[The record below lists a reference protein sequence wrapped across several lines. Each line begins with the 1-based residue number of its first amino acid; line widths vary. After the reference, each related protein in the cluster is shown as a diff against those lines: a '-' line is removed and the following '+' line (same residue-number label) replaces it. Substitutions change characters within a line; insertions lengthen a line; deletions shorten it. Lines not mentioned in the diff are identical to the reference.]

1 MAYAH
6 GGYTCEGCGGHIGA
20 TCEPTGRMFP
30 AASVVTDG
38 MWYNGQFLCRKC
50 QDKERAKILE
60 YLRKKYPGNTDADKL
75 NRALEGMRA
84 IMAHRQKIF
93 FYDGRLVLNVKGKYF
108 NEILNGR
115 KVKEYRKRTPYWM
128 KRIEGKTFDIVE
140 IRNGYPPQSSVEVS
154 TLVFPWEGL
163 TVETV
168 THKEFGKDPVEVYAI
183 NLNHEKM
190 RMIRGA

>member
-6 GGYTCEGCGGHIGA
+6 GGYTCDDCGGHIGA
-20 TCEPTGRMFP
+20 RCEPTGRMFP

-38 MWYNGQFLCRKC
+38 MWYNGRFLCSKC
-50 QDKERAKILE
+50 RDKERDKIAA
-60 YLRKKYPGNTDADKL
+60 YLMVKFPGDTGQDKL
-75 NRALEGMRA
+75 ARVLEGMRA
-84 IMAHRQKIF
+84 LMASHQKIF
-93 FYDGRLVLNVKGKYF
+93 FHDGRLVLNVKNKYF
-108 NEILNGR
+108 YEILNGR

-140 IRNGYPPQSSVEVS
+140 VRNGYPPRYSNGV
-154 TLVFPWEGL
+154 TALVFPWEGL

-168 THKEFGKDPVEVYAI
+168 THKEFGKEPVDVYAI

-190 RMIRGA
+190 RIIRGT